1 MRIIAVAAVPAQ
13 VPREQAMKVDKELAN
28 IRLRHI
34 GVATL
39 LVCAALSLFASIG
52 RAQQS
57 QAPKRILVLYWYGKD
72 YPGNVRFDQ
81 SFQEALQSV
90 PAGSV
95 EYYPEYLDTQRFPGS
110 NQSALLHEY
119 LRKKYSDRTIDV
131 VVAVSN
137 VAMDFLL
144 KYRDTLFPN
153 VPMVFASVRRPT
165 KDQLAAGPGLTGI
178 INVDTHKQ
186 TLDLALRLHPGT
198 ERIFVISGT
207 LEQDKRFEALA
218 REELQGYESRVGI
231 SYLTDLPVND
241 LIAKVKSLPQ
251 RSFILYVWQQARNEQ
266 GKILESIDVLTLI
279 APSSAVPIYGLSS
292 ANLGRG
298 MVGGYLYIAEARG
311 SRAAEFALRIANGER
326 ARDIPIESAPAVPM
340 FDWRVLKRW
349 GIGEA
354 ALPPGSIVR
363 FKEPTFWDQY
373 KWQLIVALA
382 LIGAQTLLIAFLLL
396 EQSRRRQATQ
406 ELRKSEE
413 HFRLLFA
420 NSRDAILIADDDGR
434 FLQVNQAACDL
445 LGYSRDE
452 LLEMKVFDLVDADP
466 PDAATRYRACLEA
479 GSGEG
484 EFSFVRSDG
493 ESCTSLYSAC
503 RFAPGRYLSILRDI
517 TERNRA
523 DLSLRQAFSEIK
535 ELKEQLQAEN
545 LYLKEEIKLQHNFDE
560 IIGGSAELK
569 HVLFK
574 VEQVAPTD
582 TTVLLL
588 GETGTGKELIA
599 RAIHRSSPR
608 RDHPLVKVN
617 CAVLPA
623 ALIESELFGYEK
635 GAFTGASARK
645 IGRFELANE
654 GTLLLDEIGDLPLE
668 LQAKL
673 LRVLQEG
680 EFERL
685 GGSKTIKV
693 SVRVI
698 AATNRNLRVEVK
710 NGQFREDLWYRL
722 SVFPISL
729 PSLRQRK
736 DDIPLL
742 VNHFSNTFSKKLGK
756 SLRTVAPGAM
766 KALQEYSWPGN
777 VRELANVIERAVINA
792 EGPVL
797 FLADKLDVAQPLTA
811 PSSTNGK
818 SLTEMEKEIIL
829 QRLESTYW
837 RIEGP
842 KGAAHS
848 LGLNPST
855 LRSRMAKLGIQ
866 TRKDDQ

>member
-1 MRIIAVAAVPAQ
+1 
-13 VPREQAMKVDKELAN
+13 MKLDKDSASV
-28 IRLRHI
+28 RLKLI
-34 GVATL
+34 GVALL
-39 LVCAALSLFASIG
+39 LVCVAVSLLPLVG

-57 QAPKRILVLYWYGKD
+57 NAPKRILVLYWYGRD
-72 YPGNVRFDQ
+72 YPGHVTFDQ
-81 SFQEALQSV
+81 GFQSALQSV

-95 EYYPEYLDTQRFPGS
+95 EYYSEYLDTKRFPGK
-110 NQSALLHEY
+110 NQSELLHDY
-119 LRKKYSDRTIDV
+119 LRQKYADRTIDV
-131 VVAVSN
+131 VVAVSD
-137 VAMDFLL
+137 VAMEFLL
-144 KYRDTLFPN
+144 RHRDTLFKN
-153 VPMVFASVRRPT
+153 APMVFAAIRRPT
-165 KDQLAAGPGLTGI
+165 KDELAAGPGLTGVTH
-178 INVDTHKQ
+178 VDTHRQ
-186 TLDLALRLHPGT
+186 TLDVAMRLHRGT
-198 ERIFVISGT
+198 EHVFVISGT
-207 LEQDKRFEALA
+207 LERDKRFETRA

-231 SYLTDLPVND
+231 TYLTDLPPNE

-251 RSFILYVWQQARNEQ
+251 RSIVLYAWQQAQDEQ
-266 GKILESIDVLTLI
+266 GKVLESIDVLGLI
-279 APSSAVPIYGLSS
+279 ARSSPVPIYGMSS
-292 ANLGRG
+292 PNLGSG
-298 MVGGYLYIAEARG
+298 IVGGYLYIAEARG
-311 SRAAEFALRIANGER
+311 SRVAEMALRIVNGER
-326 ARDIPIESAPAVPM
+326 AQDIPVERAPAVPM
-340 FDWRVLKRW
+340 FDWRQLKRW
-349 GIGEA
+349 GIDEDN
-354 ALPPGSIVR
+354 LPPGSIVR
-363 FKEPTFWDQY
+363 FKDPTFWDQY
-373 KWQLIVALA
+373 KWHMIAALA
-382 LIGAQTLLIAFLLL
+382 LIGAQSLLIAFLLL
-396 EQSRRRQATQ
+396 EQSKRRHATQ
-406 ELRKSEE
+406 QLRKSEE
-413 HFRLLFA
+413 HFRLLFE
-420 NSRDAILIADDDGR
+420 NSRDAILIADDAGH
-434 FLQVNQAACDL
+434 FLQLNQAACEL
-445 LGYSRDE
+445 LGYSREE
-452 LLEMKVFDLVDADP
+452 LLEMKVFDLVAADP
-466 PDAATRYRACLEA
+466 PDASARYQASLQA

-484 EFSFVRSDG
+484 EFSFVRRDG
-493 ESCTSLYSAC
+493 ESRTSLYSAC
-503 RFAPGRYLSILRDI
+503 RFAPGRHLSILRDI

-535 ELKEQLQAEN
+535 NLKEQLQAEN
-545 LYLKEEIKLQHNFDE
+545 LYLKEEIKFQHNFDE

-569 HVLFK
+569 HVLYK

-608 RDHPLVKVN
+608 HDHPLVKVN

-693 SVRVI
+693 NVRVI
-698 AATNRNLRVEVK
+698 AATNQNLKVDVK

-742 VNHFSNTFSKKLGK
+742 VNHFSNIFSKKLGK
-756 SLRTVAPGAM
+756 SLQTVAPGAM
-766 KALQEYSWPGN
+766 KALQDYSWPGN

-797 FLADKLDVAQPLTA
+797 FLADKLEAAQPQTTF
-811 PSSTNGK
+811 SSNGK
-818 SLTEMEKEIIL
+818 SLVEIEREIIL
-829 QRLESTYW
+829 QRLESTDW
-837 RIEGP
+837 RVEGP

-866 TRKDDQ
+866 IRKDHL